1 MIAIKKEDLV
11 HVASTFTYYTSTM
24 SKLSNETRIIIT
36 AFPANVPVSAQE
48 LCESRGG
55 CPAGPPPSLIVLMV
69 SVNVKQH

>member
-36 AFPANVPVSAQE
+36 AFLRTFLSVLRSCVKVEVAVP
-48 LCESRGG
+48 L
-55 CPAGPPPSLIVLMV
+55 GPLSLIVL
-69 SVNVKQH
+69 